1 MFRNSMDGG
10 YRKEILKKKED
21 KLSNEGVCFND
32 WKGWGGLEFLF
43 LVLVTLKR
51 AGPLYIRGISI
62 PSENRPA
69 NRKEDSR

>member
-10 YRKEILKKKED
+10 YRKEILKKKRISYQM
-21 KLSNEGVCFND
+21 KACASTIGR
-32 WKGWGGLEFLF
+32 GGGGLEFLF